1 MTETKYVIIPVGFH
15 ALQCQS
21 LLMPLLPLS
30 YEWMNHF
37 DFVKQYLYGADISPL
52 EVWLMVWDVPTSRKS
67 ADAHPQPSEAAV
79 IYNGLLVNLLWCKQ
93 QGRGIRVN
101 VLHILPVT
109 MKPGC
114 SETPVKAMF
123 PTAVDDIYSI
133 DLQKQH
139 ENADPNML
147 VGEFIRKAN
156 EQAAA
161 VILKAHHH
169 SITQ

>member
-15 ALQCQS
+15 AVQCQS

-101 VLHILPVT
+101 VLHIR
-109 MKPGC
+109 
-114 SETPVKAMF
+114 
-123 PTAVDDIYSI
+123 
-133 DLQKQH
+133 Q
-139 ENADPNML
+139 
-147 VGEFIRKAN
+147 
-156 EQAAA
+156 
-161 VILKAHHH
+161 
-169 SITQ
+169 